1 MLYTSYAIARGRK
14 GEGVSNFPLTQIIPM
29 IKINSAVSIALLRLA
44 VDLNDLVELRDEEHG
59 RCYTYTATMA
69 VRAMGIEYIELE
81 R

>member
-1 MLYTSYAIARGRK
+1 
-14 GEGVSNFPLTQIIPM
+14 M